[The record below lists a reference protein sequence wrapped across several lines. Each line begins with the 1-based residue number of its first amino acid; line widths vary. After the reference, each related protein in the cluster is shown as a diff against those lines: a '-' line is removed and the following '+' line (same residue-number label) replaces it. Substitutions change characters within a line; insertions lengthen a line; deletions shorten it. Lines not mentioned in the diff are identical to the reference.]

1 MKHTRQ
7 SKRHFTL
14 LGSIALIFG
23 ILAAPSFAKP
33 LVLKVGHVGAPVSP
47 QQAAGDI
54 FEKLV
59 KEKTGGAIEIKQ
71 YGSATLGDEREL
83 VEGLTLGTIQGAIV
97 SSGLYGGYYPMM
109 SAFEIPF
116 LFRNRDHTNMVN
128 NGPVGAEILGNLNNK
143 AKIVAVAIWEHGFRH
158 MTNNVRA
165 IKEPADLDGLKIRSP
180 EVPTYSVALKSLN
193 AVPIPMAFA
202 ELYVALDRG
211 VVDGQHNPLLHV
223 MGQRFYEVQKH
234 LSMLD
239 FAYTPNVLAF
249 SKSTWGK
256 LSKEQQAKVV
266 EAAKET
272 GVLWSEKAASEE
284 ARLLGELKDKMQVL
298 DRDQVNKAAFQKI
311 VVDMAFPEF
320 RKTYGDILD
329 KIIAVRK

>member
-1 MKHTRQ
+1 MKHVRQ
-7 SKRHFTL
+7 FKL
-14 LGSIALIFG
+14 LGSVALALA
-23 ILAAPSFAKP
+23 ILAVPASQVFAKP

-59 KEKTGGAIEIKQ
+59 KEKTGGAVEIKQ
-71 YGSATLGDEREL
+71 YGSATIGDEREL

-116 LFRNRDHTNMVN
+116 LFRNRDHANMVN

-143 AKIVAVAIWEHGFRH
+143 AKIVAIAIWEHGFRQ

-165 IKEPADLDGLKIRSP
+165 IKNPADLEGLKIRSP
-180 EVPTYSVALKSLN
+180 EVPTYSVALNALK

-249 SKSTWGK
+249 SKSAWGG
-256 LSKEQQAKVV
+256 LSKKQQAQVI
-266 EAAKET
+266 EAAQEA
-272 GVLWSEKAASEE
+272 GVQWSEEAAAEE
-284 ARLLGELKDKMQVL
+284 ARLLGELKNKMQVL
-298 DRDQVNKAAFQKI
+298 DRDQVNKAAFQRI
-311 VVDMAFPEF
+311 VVDKAFPEF

-329 KIIAVRK
+329 KIVAVGK